1 MKFLSELTGKT
12 SKTQNNPPLHFA
24 SYYFLDQESTKK
36 RPYHGYSSSP
46 EAEKEY
52 QNIVDKRKKRCL
64 IDITSEPLKNE
75 YMKKINYLNNGFN
88 LSFILSFLFLIDSY
102 MNLKYLGPSESNVA
116 ILILSSLSMAIIFLI
131 LVNIKAKI
139 LMDPHGYVL
148 FYLFSLILTLVLM
161 TLYMIKIINFI
172 LVFRSLNG
180 TQNCRH
186 KYKCPG
192 YSIYLL
198 LLIFSVIIFVGILAC
213 IKFILLLFY
222 DAINVLTMRKKTIIQ
237 RQIELNERKEKSGKI
252 EFVEDESINN
262 SMNKLN
268 TSDYLKTE

>member
-1 MKFLSELTGKT
+1 MKFLSEFTGKT

-131 LVNIKAKI
+131 LVHIKAKI

-172 LVFRSLNG
+172 VVFRSLNG
-180 TQNCRH
+180 TKVCRH

-192 YSIYLL
+192 YSKYLL
-198 LLIFSVIIFVGILAC
+198 LLIFSVIIFIGILAC
-213 IKFILLLFY
+213 IKFIFLLFY
-222 DAINVLTMRKKTIIQ
+222 DAINVLTMRKKPIIQ

-252 EFVEDESINN
+252 EFVEDESVNN

-268 TSDYLKTE
+268 TNDYLKTE

>member
-180 TQNCRH
+180 TKNCRH

-213 IKFILLLFY
+213 IKFIFLVFY
-222 DAINVLTMRKKTIIQ
+222 DAINVLTMRKKPIIQ

-252 EFVEDESINN
+252 EFVEDESVNN

>member
-1 MKFLSELTGKT
+1 MKFLSEFTGKT
-12 SKTQNNPPLHFA
+12 SISQNNPPLHFT
-24 SYYFLDQESTKK
+24 SYYFLDQESTKN
-36 RPYHGYSSSP
+36 RSYHGYSSSP
-46 EAEKEY
+46 IAENEY
-52 QNIVDKRKKRCL
+52 QDIVDKRKQRSL

-75 YMKKINYLNNGFN
+75 YMKKINYLINGFN
-88 LSFILSFLFLIDSY
+88 LIFILSLLFLIDSY

-172 LVFRSLNG
+172 VVFRSLNG
-180 TQNCRH
+180 TKVCRH

-198 LLIFSVIIFVGILAC
+198 LLIFSMIIFVGILAC
-213 IKFILLLFY
+213 IKFIFLVFY
-222 DAINVLTMRKKTIIQ
+222 DAINVLTMRKKAIIQ

-252 EFVEDESINN
+252 EFVEDESVNN

-268 TSDYLKTE
+268 TNDYLKNE

>member
-75 YMKKINYLNNGFN
+75 YMKKINYLINGFN
-88 LSFILSFLFLIDSY
+88 LIFILSLLFLIDSY

-180 TQNCRH
+180 TKNCRH

-237 RQIELNERKEKSGKI
+237 RQIEINERKEKSGKI
-252 EFVEDESINN
+252 EFVEDESVNN